1 MLLHIAHVRLAPKC
15 IHCQIMDSAHLD
27 LFNIHLCKVLS
38 IPTHTKKIE
47 NETES
52 VTLCVISRIRTIA
65 IALS

>member
-15 IHCQIMDSAHLD
+15 IHCQIIDSAH

-38 IPTHTKKIE
+38 IPTQTKKIE